1 MIEAKFKEELDVN
14 LVCHIDPVNL
24 YDPTQQFVHQT
35 IKKIIRSFDASL
47 KVHDI
52 RLVTHGEE
60 PKILFDLVLPTES
73 KLSEFELGVEIQ
85 RQVYEKLVVIKWKLP
100 SIIRTC
106 YNKRE

>member
-1 MIEAKFKEELDVN
+1 M
-14 LVCHIDPVNL
+14 